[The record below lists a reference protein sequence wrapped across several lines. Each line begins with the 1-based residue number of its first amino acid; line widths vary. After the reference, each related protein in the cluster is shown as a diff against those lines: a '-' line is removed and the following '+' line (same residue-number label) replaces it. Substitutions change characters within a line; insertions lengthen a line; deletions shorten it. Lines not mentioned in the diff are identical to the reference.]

1 MQTTEGSGCR
11 SREKRR
17 GRRESPRHAGISR
30 PGNARSRDHGRWAV
44 QVAHSEDQSKS
55 GISTSAAVR
64 KAHRRAN
71 ILPRLIKIPRAAG
84 CRGAKGILGRA
95 RYSIFRTAEI
105 PVGRSAPDRLAPNE
119 R

>member
-11 SREKRR
+11 SRQMRR

-30 PGNARSRDHGRWAV
+30 PGNARSRDDGRCAV
-44 QVAHSEDQSKS
+44 QVAHSEDQSQS

-71 ILPRLIKIPRAAG
+71 ILPHLIKIPRAAG
-84 CRGAKGILGRA
+84 CRGAKDILGRP

-105 PVGRSAPDRLAPNE
+105 PVGRSGPDRLVPNE